1 MDFETFKVIY
11 TFKLNFTTTHKE
23 TINSVSRLK
32 KLSGDR
38 VIQRKVLY
46 LVVTNRLTNQNEN

>member
-23 TINSVSRLK
+23 TINSVTRLK